1 MVFSPGRD
9 EEKHRP
15 RPLSRREFCG
25 GVCAGAIL
33 VGCTSGGIGAIQ
45 TGGLNGGGGGGDDDQ
60 QPDAST
66 QNHPDAGSGSNP
78 PPDAASAATC
88 TGTETDVGA
97 PSTFALNTPK
107 YFSTGSFFVVRDAQG
122 LYALTAKCTHEG
134 ATTTVDSGVF
144 YCPRHGAQFT
154 FDGDVIS
161 GPVSKGLKHYSM
173 CTKSNGNV
181 AVNTALTV
189 PETTRLDA

>member
-1 MVFSPGRD
+1 MRRSSGLG
-9 EEKHRP
+9 
-15 RPLSRREFCG
+15 LSRREFCG

-33 VGCTSGGIGAIQ
+33 VGCTNGVGAIQ
-45 TGGLNGGGGGGDDDQ
+45 TGGLTGGGDDDQ
-60 QPDAST
+60 QQPDAST
-66 QNHPDAGSGSNP
+66 QQHPDAGSGSNP
-78 PPDAASAATC
+78 PPPADAASAATC

-107 YFSTGSFFVVRDAQG
+107 YFSSGSFFVVRDSQG

-134 ATTTVDSGVF
+134 ATTTVSSGVF

-181 AVNTALTV
+181 AVNTSVTV
-189 PETTRLDA
+189 AETVRLDV